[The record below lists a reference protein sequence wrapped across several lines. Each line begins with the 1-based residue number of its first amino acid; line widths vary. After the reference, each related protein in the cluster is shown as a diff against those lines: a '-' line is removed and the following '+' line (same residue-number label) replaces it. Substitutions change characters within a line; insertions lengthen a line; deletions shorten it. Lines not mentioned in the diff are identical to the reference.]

1 MAAALHEAAR
11 SATAGE
17 AVSDAFARYPDVF
30 PPDVIAT
37 YRAGELGGFLA
48 EACDDISNQSHT
60 SHALKRKM
68 LYYGLVL
75 LAVIS
80 AFPFSL
86 AVVQGALASMDV
98 QEKAGGSLPPVPTLL
113 ASVQKT
119 TIAMAPAAFAGI
131 AGLFALWKLW
141 HSRGLTP
148 ARHRLVLMVPI
159 LAGRA
164 KAESLARFGW
174 IMSMLAR
181 GGAPP
186 NVCLQVAAASMPNLE
201 LARRMLATAATM
213 KENERLSSALQRSDL
228 LTPEYRNVVENGE
241 LTGDVPGAVM
251 NMARA
256 TSAEFEARDKSFAH
270 LSGML
275 FYIPFGLLILL
286 LAVFLYKTW
295 YGGIMDRFLPE

>member
-1 MAAALHEAAR
+1 
-11 SATAGE
+11 
-17 AVSDAFARYPDVF
+17 
-30 PPDVIAT
+30 
-37 YRAGELGGFLA
+37 
-48 EACDDISNQSHT
+48 
-60 SHALKRKM
+60 M
-68 LYYGLVL
+68 LFYGLVL
-75 LAVIS
+75 LAVIA

-98 QEKAGGSLPPVPTLL
+98 QEKAGGTLPAAPTLM
-113 ASVQKT
+113 AAVQKT
-119 TIAMAPAAFAGI
+119 MIAMAPTALAGF
-131 AGLFALWKLW
+131 AGLFVLWKLW
-141 HSRGLTP
+141 HGRRLTP
-148 ARHRLVLMVPI
+148 ARHRLVLLVPI

-201 LARRMLATAATM
+201 LARRMMATAATM
-213 KENERLSSALQRSDL
+213 KENERLSAALQRSDL